1 MTRTDE
7 DESKESLKEP
17 ILNEKC
23 EEINDKED
31 WTTSQ
36 SSIVKVMV
44 LIFYIE
50 IVYIRFV
57 TPYKS
62 SSKPNKGPINVW
74 TNGLPYEIYWTYHC
88 LQFGQL

>member
-7 DESKESLKEP
+7 EESKENLKEP
-17 ILNEKC
+17 ILSQKC

-44 LIFYIE
+44 LIFQV
-50 IVYIRFV
+50 IVDNLV
-57 TPYKS
+57 T
-62 SSKPNKGPINVW
+62 N
-74 TNGLPYEIYWTYHC
+74 LD
-88 LQFGQL
+88 LL

>member
-17 ILNEKC
+17 ILNQKC

-50 IVYIRFV
+50 IVYVRF
-57 TPYKS
+57 
-62 SSKPNKGPINVW
+62 N
-74 TNGLPYEIYWTYHC
+74 L
-88 LQFGQL
+88 